1 MAEENRIKN
10 SAVES
15 SDIKI
20 DMDVLQQQE
29 KTTTSLCDRY
39 GVHVF
44 NEKAVLLE
52 EKALQQKEEQREK
65 ILADVINREKN
76 SDRGEILKRIMEAET
91 SEVIK
96 KEYGLE
102 TQKNHDISVYVFGL
116 AGMLLAGII
125 LFYIEKWR
133 KGKRKRT

>member
-1 MAEENRIKN
+1 MAEENRIKS
-10 SAVES
+10 SAAKS
-15 SDIKI
+15 SDIEI

-44 NEKAVLLE
+44 NEDAVLLE

-76 SDRGEILKRIMEAET
+76 SDREEVLKRIMEAET
-91 SEVIK
+91 SQVIK

-102 TQKNHDISVYVFGL
+102 TQKNQDLSVYVFGL
-116 AGMLLAGII
+116 IGMLLAGII
-125 LFYIEKWR
+125 LFHIEKWR